1 MKRMVRQLMYYLVEL
16 QIERTTEKSKRRYHS
31 KIAVV
36 FEGRV
41 DAGYAVPHQVPVAPV
56 ADLTAAD
63 LEAPAHF

>member
-1 MKRMVRQLMYYLVEL
+1 MKRMVRLLMCYLARL
-16 QIERTTEKSKRRYHS
+16 QIERLTEKNKRKYHS
-31 KIAVV
+31 KTAAV